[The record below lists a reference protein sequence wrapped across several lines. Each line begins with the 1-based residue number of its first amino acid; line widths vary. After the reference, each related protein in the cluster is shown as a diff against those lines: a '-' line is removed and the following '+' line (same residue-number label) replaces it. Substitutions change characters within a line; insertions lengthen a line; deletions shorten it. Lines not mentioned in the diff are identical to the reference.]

1 MATFY
6 SALAISSEI
15 RALLTDMIS
24 VGGTKIEL
32 EVDGYIRNLRVTMM
46 HQTGDELR
54 VLCED
59 HDVHVTLYIPNALE
73 LPAQASVT
81 DKRKG

>member
-6 SALAISSEI
+6 SALGISSEI
-15 RALLTDMIS
+15 RALLTDMITA
-24 VGGTKIEL
+24 GGTTIDL
-32 EVDGYIRNLRVTMM
+32 PVDGYLRSLRVTMT

-59 HDVHVTLYIPNALE
+59 NDVHVTLHIPHALE
-73 LPAQASVT
+73 LHAQASIT
-81 DKRKG
+81 EKRKG